1 MTGRQLGVRHRLG
14 HAMRPLSPNPRNLVC
29 AGARDQLR
37 KYPLKHL
44 GVVIGVGPFHSHAHF
59 CFIVVCA
66 YWWCL
71 IHRCC
76 KELGI
81 KKVSPTMM
89 NLENSNF
96 IHAFTVLR
104 VISVAIYAYIIQDV
118 DYPPVEVFLENPEAF
133 EGRVNNAGAIVLLKF
148 LRQAGIPAMQYQRAA
163 RQGRGEKLIT
173 LFAHTLHMV

>member
-1 MTGRQLGVRHRLG
+1 MN
-14 HAMRPLSPNPRNLVC
+14 A
-29 AGARDQLR
+29 
-37 KYPLKHL
+37 
-44 GVVIGVGPFHSHAHF
+44 
-59 CFIVVCA
+59 
-66 YWWCL
+66 
-71 IHRCC
+71 CC
-76 KELGI
+76 ER
-81 KKVSPTMM
+81 
-89 NLENSNF
+89 
-96 IHAFTVLR
+96 VLR